1 MKHPD
6 LSLVIGANGLLGS
19 SLTFNLKLHDERFI
33 ESTHRKNT
41 CSQSRMYLDLAVPW
55 DDTWSPPKGVSVV
68 YMCAAVASLEKCR
81 SDPKGS
87 ARINVENTVN
97 IAKKCTEND
106 IFFVFPSTNL
116 VFDGSIPFRKP
127 DEIRSPM
134 TEYGRQKAEAEKKL
148 LALGKD
154 VAIVRFTKIISSG
167 MQLIHTWC
175 DDLRSSR
182 IISPLSDYV
191 MSPVPNIMAGEIIH
205 RIGQERIHGIHQVS
219 GPEDITYADA
229 AYHIAKRLHVEKKLI
244 RPITSRDAGVIIEHN
259 PAFSTL
265 DSTETEKKSGIQI
278 PEAFSS
284 LDLVFFHDR

>member
-19 SLTFNLKLHDERFI
+19 SLTFNLKSQDERFI
-33 ESTHRKNT
+33 ESTRRKDT
-41 CSQSRMYLDLAVPW
+41 SSQSWMYLDLAVPW
-55 DDTWSPPKGVSVV
+55 DDTWSPPKRVSVI

-81 SDPKGS
+81 LDPKGS

-97 IAKKCTEND
+97 IAKKCAEND

-116 VFDGSIPFRKP
+116 VFDGSVPFRKP
-127 DEIRSPM
+127 DESRSPM

-148 LALGKD
+148 LALGEN
-154 VAIVRFTKIISSG
+154 VAIVRFTKIISPG

-182 IISPLSDYV
+182 IISPFSDYI
-191 MSPVPNIMAGEIIH
+191 MSPVPNILAGEVIH
-205 RIGQERIHGIHQVS
+205 RIGRKRIPGIHQVS
-219 GPEDITYADA
+219 GPVDITYADA

-244 RPITSRDAGVIIEHN
+244 RPITSKDAGVIIEHN

-265 DSTETEKKSGIQI
+265 DSTETEKKSAIQI